1 MTADGDLTLGTPQD
15 HEENDETNE
24 AASLSTNDVLEP
36 AFRQN
41 PLVDNDYVFGQA
53 MGRYWYMGPA
63 SSWAF
68 CRRVL
73 ALVGKHL
80 PEANNEPLPWHL
92 DGVAFRL
99 QWRPLMPDEP
109 PDISNLPP
117 SDYAYFLIQT
127 ARFYLGPLASL
138 IDEAEFLQHFKELY
152 QDASAKAASCKLWY
166 AQYLLM
172 IAFGKAFLGGK
183 SADGSPPGYQYAARA
198 MPLMPELAGI
208 ALDPVLSAQAL
219 TLAAIYFQS
228 IDMRVAAYQHIGQA
242 LRICVLSGFHRH
254 MPEEAVGAQHSKR
267 CHIVFWVVYML
278 DQEFAALIGATSAI
292 RDEDIT
298 NKLPSQADSSLS
310 SLSLTLHV
318 QLARLIARLLG
329 TVYGVGKDYDG
340 TLFSNTQ
347 SILRHLAE
355 LNRDLNNIINNHFR
369 DSISKASR
377 IATRLLL
384 QYHHCVVLTTR
395 PQIMCALHMHIEQ
408 SKTQLL
414 THGLSLS
421 PPVASLIQSCVS
433 SAQAILKTLRALA
446 DEDLI
451 EAFLPFQIEYA
462 SSSAFLLHLI
472 PIICPSLLSDDS
484 WRDDA
489 RYVFDTLIA
498 KGSLIAPLRKV
509 ELEQLEQKLAALTP
523 ASNIATPEEPD
534 QVEEHVSV
542 QEEEN
547 GEPELD
553 EHVSD
558 ETGWDLFA
566 ANAMAGLT
574 PGELLDLAEQLDL
587 KDNPMAFPAVSAEAR
602 VPSPPPLRLG
612 HGKGR
617 PYDVPPPHAPNQ
629 QYAVIPETSYNN
641 KFMPYPYD
649 YNVVPPLSPPT
660 PKAALSPSPRL
671 LQNQQAASSFSE
683 LSYQYRPIEDA
694 SIRLVRI
701 LPERKTMIKC
711 EIIHVSLEQP
721 PPYKAISYTWGD
733 TGDTRKIE
741 IEGCLIPIAVSL
753 HGHLQ
758 ALRKKQSS
766 VLVWADAL
774 CINQKDR
781 DERSQQVQL
790 MPFIYSNADSVAIW
804 LGPEENDS
812 ARAASFLDAIATT
825 GEPFGS
831 SNISKLLAAGA
842 ENGDLL
848 AVVSLFGREYWRRL
862 WVVQEVFNAK
872 RIMVHCGSTRLEW
885 KKYQSASV
893 LFSQRRG
900 ELIFNNKDQL
910 KRRLATSPDQFS
922 YVQTLI
928 YQGPASLPDL
938 KFHMSDGEEALLQVL
953 RTCRRKLASDPRDK
967 LYGILGVLP
976 ASIRDEFRADYNLSV
991 KDVYTEIVDFLLKT
1005 TEKLDIIC
1013 EAIHFP
1019 VHTSTA
1025 NLPTFVPDW
1034 SHIPQTSAMGF
1045 KYNFSASGSSKAVCR
1060 FRDERLNKLEISGLE
1075 IDVVQ
1080 SKGVVVGTLCNLGD
1094 YLMAF
1099 LHWRALL
1106 LQAVEGRNEQELQM
1120 AEECFAATICLGQIP
1135 SEYDRGRW
1143 QAEIYHVFAN
1153 LFRDRLPYIRLDDRL
1168 AYYLETPSG
1177 IGLEDAEACSNL
1189 ILGIDKPSFLRVFA
1203 ILVIVERS
1211 GDIRAFIDADLHD
1224 ERFPLVQGSEHYL
1237 IAQICMAKLGWSY
1250 MQKDYFN
1257 INQLRIS
1264 PRVFALGED
1273 YEAQHYEMPK
1283 GQMLPWVLCRDSYGV
1298 HEETLSGGCGQVV
1311 KYKIDSNSHGF
1322 APLLEK
1328 LGFYSSFVAVKSL
1341 KNTKN
1346 EKGTSNKE
1354 LEMLQRF
1361 SGLSHP
1367 NIITLLATYTLND
1380 RFHFIFPA
1388 AEYDLLMYWK
1398 IHPGPL
1404 VNPASANSEG
1414 LLWLSGQIRNIVGAL
1429 AHIHE
1434 GRKANMDTETM
1445 FGRHGDI
1452 KPANILWFR
1461 SRKERRGVF
1470 VISDFGIADAH
1481 REETRSIIPAADLPV
1496 TPRYRAAEC
1505 DIRDGRI
1512 SRAYDVWS
1520 LGCVLLEM
1528 ISWILGANELR
1539 ERFKEILFSP
1549 YITGVKTDIYYDFHW
1564 LGPGEGYRA
1573 GIKEQIVQ
1581 ASIEKMRFSHYFVAF
1596 ALALSGAE
1604 ALTINSDS
1612 CLKAVT
1618 AVSSKTYASDCKAYL
1633 YTTVTPKKVT
1643 IYRTKTVTSIPT
1655 VRKSVTAISTQRVT
1669 ATRTN
1674 SVVKSVTID
1683 ITTTVTMDGTKT
1695 VTQQTTKT
1703 ITTTAQNVSPPFKKR
1718 AANAPVIPPYA
1729 SSACSN
1735 SAKYSSA
1742 CSRVGVTSKTIT
1754 LPRTTIVS
1762 VIHKVIIPRRTT
1774 IKTAI
1779 ATAYATKTVKTEV
1792 VQETYSTERI
1802 SKVVGTEVKD
1812 NIIATETKTEI
1823 STKTEAADPLQTIV
1837 LIAHNSGD
1845 PNLAPLGGVG
1855 FTHLENQIGTGKY
1868 FFDFTTDVDSD
1879 VTFTLNE
1886 RTGEIKVANGPG
1898 NSIGKAGYSNVNG
1911 NSDNY
1916 VRFMSAEEATANA
1929 ANRFIC
1935 KIVPATSYPLGLQC
1949 LWGTNQIA
1957 DFWTC
1962 SSRLVLVQPGL
1973 DFTSQCTGASTSYSI
1988 DIEVRLA

>member
-1 MTADGDLTLGTPQD
+1 MPATQNAQFRIIKKCAKAYLRALERRQDGLPSPGSFGNGSRSRPRHSSVSDYGISGVVTRDASLAGDGATRDLTLGTPQD
-15 HEENDETNE
+15 HDENDETNE

-152 QDASAKAASCKLWY
+152 QDASAKATSCKLWY

-183 SADGSPPGYQYAARA
+183 STDGSPPGYQYAARA

-267 CHIVFWVVYML
+267 CHIIFWVVYML

-347 SILRHLAE
+347 SILRNLAE

-408 SKTQLL
+408 SKTQLM

-509 ELEQLEQKLAALTP
+509 ELEQLEQKLSALTP
-523 ASNIATPEEPD
+523 ASNIATPEVPS
-534 QVEEHVSV
+534 QVEEHVNV
-542 QEEEN
+542 HEEETR
-547 GEPELD
+547 EPELH

-574 PGELLDLAEQLDL
+574 PGELLDLAEQLDVDSFLYQPEIHPDSGLALLYNSWYL
-587 KDNPMAFPAVSAEAR
+587 KDHPMAYPAVPAEAR
-602 VPSPPPLRLG
+602 VPSPPPIRIG
-612 HGKGR
+612 IGKGKGR
-617 PYDVPPPHAPNQ
+617 PYDVPPPRPPNQ
-629 QYAVIPETSYNN
+629 PYGVVPEASYNN
-641 KFMPYPYD
+641 QFMPYPYD
-649 YNVVPPLSPPT
+649 YNVMPPLSPPT
-660 PKAALSPSPRL
+660 PKAALSPSPKL

-721 PPYKAISYTWGD
+721 PPYMAISYTWGD

-741 IEGCLIPIAVSL
+741 IEGCSIPIAVSL
-753 HGHLQ
+753 HGALQ
-758 ALRKKQSS
+758 ALRKKHSS

-790 MPFIYSNADSVAIW
+790 MPYIYSNADSVAIW

-812 ARAASFLDAIATT
+812 IRAVSLLDAIATT

-831 SNISKLLAAGA
+831 SNISKILAAGA

-872 RIMVHCGSTRLEW
+872 RIMVYCGSTRLEW
-885 KKYQSASV
+885 MKYQSASV

-976 ASIRDEFRADYNLSV
+976 ASIREEFRADYNLSV

-1005 TEKLDIIC
+1005 TEKVDIIC
-1013 EAIHFP
+1013 ETIHFP

-1034 SHIPQTSAMGF
+1034 SHVPQTSAMGF
-1045 KYNFSASGSSKAVCR
+1045 KYNFAASGASKAICM

-1106 LQAVEGRNEQELQM
+1106 LQAVEGRTEQEIQM

-1135 SEYDRGRW
+1135 SEYDRSRW

-1168 AYYLETPSG
+1168 AYYLKTPS
-1177 IGLEDAEACSNL
+1177 
-1189 ILGIDKPSFLRVFA
+1189 
-1203 ILVIVERS
+1203 
-1211 GDIRAFIDADLHD
+1211 
-1224 ERFPLVQGSEHYL
+1224 
-1237 IAQICMAKLGWSY
+1237 
-1250 MQKDYFN
+1250 
-1257 INQLRIS
+1257 
-1264 PRVFALGED
+1264 
-1273 YEAQHYEMPK
+1273 
-1283 GQMLPWVLCRDSYGV
+1283 
-1298 HEETLSGGCGQVV
+1298 
-1311 KYKIDSNSHGF
+1311 
-1322 APLLEK
+1322 
-1328 LGFYSSFVAVKSL
+1328 
-1341 KNTKN
+1341 
-1346 EKGTSNKE
+1346 
-1354 LEMLQRF
+1354 
-1361 SGLSHP
+1361 
-1367 NIITLLATYTLND
+1367 
-1380 RFHFIFPA
+1380 
-1388 AEYDLLMYWK
+1388 
-1398 IHPGPL
+1398 
-1404 VNPASANSEG
+1404 
-1414 LLWLSGQIRNIVGAL
+1414 
-1429 AHIHE
+1429 
-1434 GRKANMDTETM
+1434 
-1445 FGRHGDI
+1445 
-1452 KPANILWFR
+1452 
-1461 SRKERRGVF
+1461 
-1470 VISDFGIADAH
+1470 
-1481 REETRSIIPAADLPV
+1481 
-1496 TPRYRAAEC
+1496 
-1505 DIRDGRI
+1505 
-1512 SRAYDVWS
+1512 
-1520 LGCVLLEM
+1520 
-1528 ISWILGANELR
+1528 
-1539 ERFKEILFSP
+1539 
-1549 YITGVKTDIYYDFHW
+1549 
-1564 LGPGEGYRA
+1564 
-1573 GIKEQIVQ
+1573 
-1581 ASIEKMRFSHYFVAF
+1581 
-1596 ALALSGAE
+1596 
-1604 ALTINSDS
+1604 
-1612 CLKAVT
+1612 
-1618 AVSSKTYASDCKAYL
+1618 
-1633 YTTVTPKKVT
+1633 
-1643 IYRTKTVTSIPT
+1643 
-1655 VRKSVTAISTQRVT
+1655 
-1669 ATRTN
+1669 
-1674 SVVKSVTID
+1674 
-1683 ITTTVTMDGTKT
+1683 
-1695 VTQQTTKT
+1695 
-1703 ITTTAQNVSPPFKKR
+1703 
-1718 AANAPVIPPYA
+1718 
-1729 SSACSN
+1729 
-1735 SAKYSSA
+1735 
-1742 CSRVGVTSKTIT
+1742 
-1754 LPRTTIVS
+1754 
-1762 VIHKVIIPRRTT
+1762 
-1774 IKTAI
+1774 
-1779 ATAYATKTVKTEV
+1779 
-1792 VQETYSTERI
+1792 
-1802 SKVVGTEVKD
+1802 EVK
-1812 NIIATETKTEI
+1812 AEMRRHF
-1823 STKTEAADPLQTIV
+1823 LQI
-1837 LIAHNSGD
+1837 HFGD
-1845 PNLAPLGGVG
+1845 QP
-1855 FTHLENQIGTGKY
+1855 
-1868 FFDFTTDVDSD
+1868 
-1879 VTFTLNE
+1879 
-1886 RTGEIKVANGPG
+1886 
-1898 NSIGKAGYSNVNG
+1898 KA
-1911 NSDNY
+1911 
-1916 VRFMSAEEATANA
+1916 
-1929 ANRFIC
+1929 
-1935 KIVPATSYPLGLQC
+1935 
-1949 LWGTNQIA
+1949 
-1957 DFWTC
+1957 
-1962 SSRLVLVQPGL
+1962 
-1973 DFTSQCTGASTSYSI
+1973 
-1988 DIEVRLA
+1988 

>member
-1 MTADGDLTLGTPQD
+1 M
-15 HEENDETNE
+15 
-24 AASLSTNDVLEP
+24 
-36 AFRQN
+36 
-41 PLVDNDYVFGQA
+41 
-53 MGRYWYMGPA
+53 
-63 SSWAF
+63 
-68 CRRVL
+68 
-73 ALVGKHL
+73 
-80 PEANNEPLPWHL
+80 
-92 DGVAFRL
+92 
-99 QWRPLMPDEP
+99 
-109 PDISNLPP
+109 
-117 SDYAYFLIQT
+117 
-127 ARFYLGPLASL
+127 
-138 IDEAEFLQHFKELY
+138 
-152 QDASAKAASCKLWY
+152 
-166 AQYLLM
+166 AQ
-172 IAFGKAFLGGK
+172 
-183 SADGSPPGYQYAARA
+183 
-198 MPLMPELAGI
+198 
-208 ALDPVLSAQAL
+208 
-219 TLAAIYFQS
+219 
-228 IDMRVAAYQHIGQA
+228 
-242 LRICVLSGFHRH
+242 
-254 MPEEAVGAQHSKR
+254 
-267 CHIVFWVVYML
+267 
-278 DQEFAALIGATSAI
+278 
-292 RDEDIT
+292 
-298 NKLPSQADSSLS
+298 
-310 SLSLTLHV
+310 
-318 QLARLIARLLG
+318 
-329 TVYGVGKDYDG
+329 
-340 TLFSNTQ
+340 
-347 SILRHLAE
+347 
-355 LNRDLNNIINNHFR
+355 
-369 DSISKASR
+369 
-377 IATRLLL
+377 
-384 QYHHCVVLTTR
+384 
-395 PQIMCALHMHIEQ
+395 
-408 SKTQLL
+408 
-414 THGLSLS
+414 
-421 PPVASLIQSCVS
+421 
-433 SAQAILKTLRALA
+433 
-446 DEDLI
+446 
-451 EAFLPFQIEYA
+451 
-462 SSSAFLLHLI
+462 
-472 PIICPSLLSDDS
+472 
-484 WRDDA
+484 
-489 RYVFDTLIA
+489 
-498 KGSLIAPLRKV
+498 
-509 ELEQLEQKLAALTP
+509 
-523 ASNIATPEEPD
+523 
-534 QVEEHVSV
+534 
-542 QEEEN
+542 
-547 GEPELD
+547 
-553 EHVSD
+553 
-558 ETGWDLFA
+558 
-566 ANAMAGLT
+566 
-574 PGELLDLAEQLDL
+574 
-587 KDNPMAFPAVSAEAR
+587 VSAEAR
-602 VPSPPPLRLG
+602 VPSPPPLRAG
-612 HGKGR
+612 KGKGR
-617 PYDVPPPHAPNQ
+617 RYDVPPPHAPNQ

-641 KFMPYPYD
+641 KFTPYPYD
-649 YNVVPPLSPPT
+649 YNVLPPLSPST
-660 PKAALSPSPRL
+660 PNAALSPSPKL

-721 PPYKAISYTWGD
+721 PPYAAISYTWGD

-753 HGHLQ
+753 HGALQ
-758 ALRKKQSS
+758 ALRQKHSS

-774 CINQKDR
+774 CINQKNR

-790 MPFIYSNADSVAIW
+790 MPFIYSNADNVVIW

-812 ARAASFLDAIATT
+812 ARAVRFLDAIATT

-831 SNISKLLAAGA
+831 SNVSKLLAAGA

-872 RIMVHCGSTRLEW
+872 RIMVHCGSTCLEW
-885 KKYQSASV
+885 KKYQSASI

-938 KFHMSDGEEALLQVL
+938 KFHMPDGEEALLQVL

-1045 KYNFSASGSSKAVCR
+1045 KYNFSASGSSKAICR

-1075 IDVVQ
+1075 IDIVQ

-1106 LQAVEGRNEQELQM
+1106 LQAVEGRNEQEIQM

-1143 QAEIYHVFAN
+1143 QAEICHVFAN
-1153 LFRDRLPYIRLDDRL
+1153 LFRDRLPYIRLDERL
-1168 AYYLETPSG
+1168 AHYLKIPS
-1177 IGLEDAEACSNL
+1177 EVKAEMRRH
-1189 ILGIDKPSFLRVFA
+1189 FLQIHFGDQRP
-1203 ILVIVERS
+1203 
-1211 GDIRAFIDADLHD
+1211 GDIQAFIDADLHD
-1224 ERFPLVQGSEHYL
+1224 ERFPLAQGSEYHL
-1237 IAQICMAKLGWSY
+1237 IAQICMAKLGWSH

-1257 INQLRIS
+1257 INQLRAS
-1264 PRVFALGED
+1264 PRFFALGEN
-1273 YEAQHYEMPK
+1273 YEAQHCDILK

-1298 HEETLSGGCGQVV
+1298 HEETLSGGCGEVV
-1311 KYKIDSNSHGF
+1311 KYKIDSDSHGF
-1322 APLLEK
+1322 SPLLDK

-1341 KNTKN
+1341 KMATKG
-1346 EKGTSNKE
+1346 KGSSNKE
-1354 LEMLQRF
+1354 LEMLKRF
-1361 SGLSHP
+1361 SGLNHP
-1367 NIITLLATYTLND
+1367 NIITLLATYTFNN

-1398 IHPGPL
+1398 IHPCPL

-1414 LLWLSGQIRNIVGAL
+1414 LLWLTEQIRNLVGAL

-1434 GRKANMDTETM
+1434 GKKAHMDTEAM

-1461 SRKERRGVF
+1461 SRKEKRGVF
-1470 VISDFGIADAH
+1470 IVSDFGIADAH
-1481 REETRSIIPAADLPV
+1481 KEETRSIIPGADLPV
-1496 TPRYRAAEC
+1496 TPRYRAPEC
-1505 DIRDGRI
+1505 DVRDGRI

-1528 ISWILGANELR
+1528 TCWILGANELR
-1539 ERFKEILFSP
+1539 ERFKEILVSP
-1549 YITGVKTDIYYDFHW
+1549 YITGVKTDIYFDIHW
-1564 LGPGEGYRA
+1564 LGPGGGYRL
-1573 GIKEQIVQ
+1573 GVKEQIV
-1581 ASIEKMRFSHYFVAF
+1581 KYFMS
-1596 ALALSGAE
+1596 LGMALSGAK

-1618 AVSSKTYASDCKAYL
+1618 GVSSKTYASDCKAYL
-1633 YTTVTPKKVT
+1633 YTTVTPKKA
-1643 IYRTKTVTSIPT
+1643 TKTVTSIPT

-1674 SVVKSVTID
+1674 SVVQSVTID

-1695 VTQQTTKT
+1695 VTQKTTKT
-1703 ITTTAQNVSPPFKKR
+1703 ITNTAQNVNPPFKKR
-1718 AANAPVIPPYA
+1718 AANVPVIPSYA

-1754 LPRTTIVS
+1754 LPRTTVVS

-1779 ATAYATKTVKTEV
+1779 ATAYATKTVKTDV
-1792 VQETYSTERI
+1792 VQQTYTTEKV
-1802 SKVVGTEVKD
+1802 SKIVGTQVNE

-1823 STKTEAADPLQTIV
+1823 STKTESADPLQTIY

-1845 PNLAPLGGVG
+1845 PDLAPLGGVG
-1855 FTHLENQIGTGKY
+1855 FTDLENQIGTGKY
-1868 FFDFTTDVDSD
+1868 FLDFTADVSSD
-1879 VTFTLNE
+1879 LTFTLNQ
-1886 RTGEIKVANGPG
+1886 RTGELKPVNGPG
-1898 NSIGKAGYSNVNG
+1898 GSIGKSAYSNVNG

-1916 VRFMSAEEATANA
+1916 VRVMSTEDATANQ
-1929 ANRFIC
+1929 ANILVC
-1935 KIVPATSYPLGLQC
+1935 KIIPATLYPLGLQC

-1957 DFWTC
+1957 EFWTC
-1962 SSRLVLVQPGL
+1962 SSRLVLVQPGV
-1973 DFTSQCTGASTSYSI
+1973 DFASQCTGASTSYSI

>member
-1 MTADGDLTLGTPQD
+1 MPATQNGQFRIIKKCAKAYLRALERRQDGLPSPGSLGNGSRPRPRHSSVSDYGISGVVTRDASMTADGDLTLGTPQD
-15 HEENDETNE
+15 HDENDETNE
-24 AASLSTNDVLEP
+24 AASLSANDVLEP

-152 QDASAKAASCKLWY
+152 QDAPAKAASCKLWY

-340 TLFSNTQ
+340 TLLSNTQ
-347 SILRHLAE
+347 SILRNLAE

-384 QYHHCVVLTTR
+384 QYHH
-395 PQIMCALHMHIEQ
+395 

-509 ELEQLEQKLAALTP
+509 ELEQLEQKLSALTP
-523 ASNIATPEEPD
+523 ASNIATPEVPN

-574 PGELLDLAEQLDL
+574 PGELLDLAEQLDVDSFL
-587 KDNPMAFPAVSAEAR
+587 YQPEIPMAFPAVSAEAR

-612 HGKGR
+612 RGQGR
-617 PYDVPPPHAPNQ
+617 PYEVPPPHAPNQ
-629 QYAVIPETSYNN
+629 QYAVIPETTFNN

-741 IEGCLIPIAVSL
+741 LEGCLIPIAVSL
-753 HGHLQ
+753 HGALQ

-812 ARAASFLDAIATT
+812 TRAVSFLDAVATT

-831 SNISKLLAAGA
+831 SNVSKLLAAGA

-900 ELIFNNKDQL
+900 ELIFDNKDQL

-976 ASIRDEFRADYNLSV
+976 AIIRDEFRADYNLSV
-991 KDVYTEIVDFLLKT
+991 KDVYNEIVDFLLKT

-1045 KYNFSASGSSKAVCR
+1045 KYNFSASGSSKAICR

-1106 LQAVEGRNEQELQM
+1106 LQAVEGRNERELQM

-1168 AYYLETPSG
+1168 AYYLETPSE
-1177 IGLEDAEACSNL
+1177 IGLEDAEACSSL

-1224 ERFPLVQGSEHYL
+1224 ERFPLGQGSEHYL
-1237 IAQICMAKLGWSY
+1237 TAQICMAKLGWSH

-1264 PRVFALGED
+1264 PRFFALGED
-1273 YEAQHYEMPK
+1273 YETQHYDMPK

-1322 APLLEK
+1322 APLLEE
-1328 LGFYSSFVAVKSL
+1328 LGFYGSFVAVKSL
-1341 KNTKN
+1341 KNTSRG
-1346 EKGTSNKE
+1346 KGTSNKE
-1354 LEMLQRF
+1354 LEMLKRF
-1361 SGLSHP
+1361 SGLSYP
-1367 NIITLLATYTLND
+1367 NIITLLATYTLNNQ
-1380 RFHFIFPA
+1380 FHFILPA

-1414 LLWLSGQIRNIVGAL
+1414 LVWLSGQIRNIVGAL

-1434 GRKANMDTETM
+1434 GRKANMDTEVM

-1481 REETRSIIPAADLPV
+1481 REETRSIISAADLPV
-1496 TPRYRAAEC
+1496 TPRYRAPEC

-1539 ERFKEILFSP
+1539 ERFKEILVSP

-1564 LGPGEGYRA
+1564 LGPGEGYR
-1573 GIKEQIVQ
+1573 
-1581 ASIEKMRFSHYFVAF
+1581 
-1596 ALALSGAE
+1596 
-1604 ALTINSDS
+1604 
-1612 CLKAVT
+1612 
-1618 AVSSKTYASDCKAYL
+1618 
-1633 YTTVTPKKVT
+1633 
-1643 IYRTKTVTSIPT
+1643 
-1655 VRKSVTAISTQRVT
+1655 
-1669 ATRTN
+1669 
-1674 SVVKSVTID
+1674 
-1683 ITTTVTMDGTKT
+1683 
-1695 VTQQTTKT
+1695 
-1703 ITTTAQNVSPPFKKR
+1703 
-1718 AANAPVIPPYA
+1718 
-1729 SSACSN
+1729 
-1735 SAKYSSA
+1735 
-1742 CSRVGVTSKTIT
+1742 VGVKEPIVKVSLPTENPDTTS
-1754 LPRTTIVS
+1754 
-1762 VIHKVIIPRRTT
+1762 
-1774 IKTAI
+1774 
-1779 ATAYATKTVKTEV
+1779 
-1792 VQETYSTERI
+1792 
-1802 SKVVGTEVKD
+1802 
-1812 NIIATETKTEI
+1812 
-1823 STKTEAADPLQTIV
+1823 
-1837 LIAHNSGD
+1837 
-1845 PNLAPLGGVG
+1845 
-1855 FTHLENQIGTGKY
+1855 F
-1868 FFDFTTDVDSD
+1868 
-1879 VTFTLNE
+1879 
-1886 RTGEIKVANGPG
+1886 
-1898 NSIGKAGYSNVNG
+1898 
-1911 NSDNY
+1911 
-1916 VRFMSAEEATANA
+1916 
-1929 ANRFIC
+1929 
-1935 KIVPATSYPLGLQC
+1935 
-1949 LWGTNQIA
+1949 
-1957 DFWTC
+1957 
-1962 SSRLVLVQPGL
+1962 
-1973 DFTSQCTGASTSYSI
+1973 
-1988 DIEVRLA
+1988 

>member
-1 MTADGDLTLGTPQD
+1 MANRWLLRPSLAFIALITQSNSAILNPDKNPVLSRVLQWTIYDHFCAGNSIPEVSNTVKYIKNLGFHVIILGYSKDVVLDPNVKLPKIGIEDYPKECYDMIDEWKKGNIDTLNMIEAGDLLAVKVTGAGPIAVDALQAGKPMNSYLHKALNDICSETQRRGCQLWIDAEQQAMQPTLDEWTITLMREHNRDGNALVYNTIQAYLKGARQNAKRHIQLAAQEGWTVGIKLVRGAYIENEIRSLIHDTKDDTDSSYNDIADMLISRRVPDGPSNLKFPDAALVLATHNAESAQKALSTHRKRLEAGLPTVPMKCAQIMGMADELSCKLLQDYEQAVKKNRVTAETPKIYNYLRALERRQDGLPSPGSLGNGSRPRPRHSSVSDYGISGVVTRDASMTADGDLTLGTPQD
-15 HEENDETNE
+15 HDENDETNE

-152 QDASAKAASCKLWY
+152 QDASAKAVSCKLWY

-347 SILRHLAE
+347 SILRNLAE

-472 PIICPSLLSDDS
+472 PIICPPLLSDDS

-509 ELEQLEQKLAALTP
+509 ELEQLEQKLSALTP
-523 ASNIATPEEPD
+523 ASNIATPEVPN

-574 PGELLDLAEQLDL
+574 PGELLDLAEQLDVDSFL
-587 KDNPMAFPAVSAEAR
+587 
-602 VPSPPPLRLG
+602 
-612 HGKGR
+612 
-617 PYDVPPPHAPNQ
+617 YQ
-629 QYAVIPETSYNN
+629 PEI
-641 KFMPYPYD
+641 
-649 YNVVPPLSPPT
+649 
-660 PKAALSPSPRL
+660 
-671 LQNQQAASSFSE
+671 E

-753 HGHLQ
+753 HGALQ

-812 ARAASFLDAIATT
+812 TRAVSFLDAIATT

-872 RIMVHCGSTRLEW
+872 RIMVHSGSTRLEW

-910 KRRLATSPDQFS
+910 KRRLAASPDQFS

-1045 KYNFSASGSSKAVCR
+1045 KYNFSASGSSKAICR

-1094 YLMAF
+1094 YLVAF

-1135 SEYDRGRW
+1135 S
-1143 QAEIYHVFAN
+1143 
-1153 LFRDRLPYIRLDDRL
+1153 
-1168 AYYLETPSG
+1168 
-1177 IGLEDAEACSNL
+1177 
-1189 ILGIDKPSFLRVFA
+1189 
-1203 ILVIVERS
+1203 
-1211 GDIRAFIDADLHD
+1211 
-1224 ERFPLVQGSEHYL
+1224 
-1237 IAQICMAKLGWSY
+1237 
-1250 MQKDYFN
+1250 
-1257 INQLRIS
+1257 
-1264 PRVFALGED
+1264 
-1273 YEAQHYEMPK
+1273 
-1283 GQMLPWVLCRDSYGV
+1283 
-1298 HEETLSGGCGQVV
+1298 
-1311 KYKIDSNSHGF
+1311 
-1322 APLLEK
+1322 
-1328 LGFYSSFVAVKSL
+1328 
-1341 KNTKN
+1341 
-1346 EKGTSNKE
+1346 
-1354 LEMLQRF
+1354 
-1361 SGLSHP
+1361 
-1367 NIITLLATYTLND
+1367 
-1380 RFHFIFPA
+1380 
-1388 AEYDLLMYWK
+1388 DLL
-1398 IHPGPL
+1398 L
-1404 VNPASANSEG
+1404 
-1414 LLWLSGQIRNIVGAL
+1414 
-1429 AHIHE
+1429 
-1434 GRKANMDTETM
+1434 
-1445 FGRHGDI
+1445 
-1452 KPANILWFR
+1452 
-1461 SRKERRGVF
+1461 
-1470 VISDFGIADAH
+1470 
-1481 REETRSIIPAADLPV
+1481 
-1496 TPRYRAAEC
+1496 
-1505 DIRDGRI
+1505 
-1512 SRAYDVWS
+1512 
-1520 LGCVLLEM
+1520 
-1528 ISWILGANELR
+1528 
-1539 ERFKEILFSP
+1539 
-1549 YITGVKTDIYYDFHW
+1549 
-1564 LGPGEGYRA
+1564 
-1573 GIKEQIVQ
+1573 
-1581 ASIEKMRFSHYFVAF
+1581 
-1596 ALALSGAE
+1596 
-1604 ALTINSDS
+1604 
-1612 CLKAVT
+1612 
-1618 AVSSKTYASDCKAYL
+1618 
-1633 YTTVTPKKVT
+1633 
-1643 IYRTKTVTSIPT
+1643 
-1655 VRKSVTAISTQRVT
+1655 
-1669 ATRTN
+1669 
-1674 SVVKSVTID
+1674 
-1683 ITTTVTMDGTKT
+1683 
-1695 VTQQTTKT
+1695 
-1703 ITTTAQNVSPPFKKR
+1703 
-1718 AANAPVIPPYA
+1718 
-1729 SSACSN
+1729 
-1735 SAKYSSA
+1735 
-1742 CSRVGVTSKTIT
+1742 
-1754 LPRTTIVS
+1754 
-1762 VIHKVIIPRRTT
+1762 
-1774 IKTAI
+1774 
-1779 ATAYATKTVKTEV
+1779 
-1792 VQETYSTERI
+1792 
-1802 SKVVGTEVKD
+1802 
-1812 NIIATETKTEI
+1812 
-1823 STKTEAADPLQTIV
+1823 
-1837 LIAHNSGD
+1837 
-1845 PNLAPLGGVG
+1845 
-1855 FTHLENQIGTGKY
+1855 
-1868 FFDFTTDVDSD
+1868 
-1879 VTFTLNE
+1879 
-1886 RTGEIKVANGPG
+1886 G
-1898 NSIGKAGYSNVNG
+1898 NSIRG
-1911 NSDNY
+1911 
-1916 VRFMSAEEATANA
+1916 
-1929 ANRFIC
+1929 
-1935 KIVPATSYPLGLQC
+1935 
-1949 LWGTNQIA
+1949 
-1957 DFWTC
+1957 
-1962 SSRLVLVQPGL
+1962 
-1973 DFTSQCTGASTSYSI
+1973 
-1988 DIEVRLA
+1988 